1 MHIKNKQKKPN
12 RLTDLFNNLDLPDAT
27 IASQKLDKKNLNALL
42 KEISLQ
48 ESSNIS
54 ELHQIKTHFKNI
66 KELKTY
72 IQIKIEYADKSYPYN
87 FLNIRG
93 SFIPEYL
100 QKEIYAC
107 NFLDAEIMS
116 KGELNSNNKIIQL
129 FTAIVLVLTALI
141 KSIIGKVMNPTIT
154 INESFERCQEIINTY
169 EEDHH
174 KLIFS
179 IFNEIGDTVKTY
191 KELSILD
198 SFIEDPEIVKEI
210 CKKDPDLIDSV
221 KNLRESLYIDSS
233 THLEQAINMC
243 ITQGLFKEYQRSPT
257 TNEPKV
263 LCQGHSLLNTKLL
276 LRKLHGTA
284 LNTEG
289 NLQKK
294 RNYQAIDQRILE
306 LLKQDIFKKQF
317 NNKATAAEK
326 IADEIANELER
337 FMKYDRINNHHNQ
350 YIKIENL
357 PEKILQLIKKN
368 PEIKEHLLHK

>member
-1 MHIKNKQKKPN
+1 
-12 RLTDLFNNLDLPDAT
+12 
-27 IASQKLDKKNLNALL
+27 
-42 KEISLQ
+42 
-48 ESSNIS
+48 
-54 ELHQIKTHFKNI
+54 
-66 KELKTY
+66 ELKTY

-107 NFLDAEIMS
+107 NFLDAEIIS

-210 CKKDPDLIDSV
+210 CKKDPDLI
-221 KNLRESLYIDSS
+221 
-233 THLEQAINMC
+233 
-243 ITQGLFKEYQRSPT
+243 
-257 TNEPKV
+257 
-263 LCQGHSLLNTKLL
+263 
-276 LRKLHGTA
+276 
-284 LNTEG
+284 
-289 NLQKK
+289 
-294 RNYQAIDQRILE
+294 
-306 LLKQDIFKKQF
+306 
-317 NNKATAAEK
+317 
-326 IADEIANELER
+326 
-337 FMKYDRINNHHNQ
+337 
-350 YIKIENL
+350 
-357 PEKILQLIKKN
+357 
-368 PEIKEHLLHK
+368 